1 MSDMEVKRDNV
12 IIESKSSEN
21 EKDIMKLNGLFYKM
35 PQVLSTTVTRNVI
48 KQYSQRQSYSEGD
61 TIIFDLNTGDNYI
74 DPHDCCLKWQ
84 VRAVGGTTS
93 WVSVLPGIG
102 SYSLVNEIRIFAK
115 SGVELDRIQDVNQYI
130 HLTQGFT
137 ESSDTVD
144 NYYVMAGSGV
154 SVGNDTDVTWSTF
167 VLPLSRLSGLF
178 RPDVKNQKLP
188 PSIISG
194 ARIELVLETFA
205 RAFDT
210 PDSQNTSYTI
220 QNPQILMTANRLN
233 DLTQRTLNNEAS
245 MSGLEYTYPRTF
257 GTTET
262 TDQTSLAI
270 QIKKAVSQAKRIIC
284 CPIIATRFN
293 DNNQDSFISIGTD
306 DGTEFCFTDYQYR
319 VGSFYNPQQKSQ
331 DAVEHLFI
339 TSAGYNHH
347 MDSKDAK
354 SLSLTTYLSDYYAVG
369 ASFESN
375 ILLNRSGIPI
385 NNSNSAELLSTV
397 VNGGNSYKYY
407 LFMDY
412 TSVIKARLTNL
423 SIKI

>member
-1 MSDMEVKRDNV
+1 MEVKRDNV

-35 PQVLSTTVTRNVI
+35 PQVLSTTITRNVI

-61 TIIFDLNTGDNYI
+61 TIIFDLNTGDSYI

-84 VRAVGGTTS
+84 VRAVGTNGAWTS
-93 WVSVLPGIG
+93 LLPTIG
-102 SYSLVNEIRIFAK
+102 SYSLINEVRIFAK

-130 HLTQGFT
+130 HITQGYE
-137 ESSDTVD
+137 ESGDSKES
-144 NYYVMAGSGV
+144 YYDMIGSEDPV
-154 SVGNDTDVTWSTF
+154 SNDTDGSWSTY
-167 VLPLSRLSGLF
+167 VLPLSRISGLF

-194 ARIELVLETFA
+194 CRIELVLETFA
-205 RAFDT
+205 RAFNT
-210 PDSQNTSYTI
+210 PDAQNTSYTI

-284 CPIIATRFN
+284 MPIIATRFN
-293 DNNQDSFISIGTD
+293 DNNQESFKGVGTD

-339 TSAGYNHH
+339 TTAGYNHH
-347 MDSKDAK
+347 MESKHAK
-354 SLSLTTYLSDYYAVG
+354 AISLTTYLSDYYAVG

-385 NNSNSAELLSTV
+385 NNSNSLELLSTV
-397 VNGGNSYKYY
+397 ANGGNSYKYY

-412 TSVIKARLTNL
+412 TAVVKARLTNL